1 MGFKND
7 LNIMKAFIPIIK
19 QLSVKLLS
27 GDVKNIMEVDKP
39 AIISTEY
46 SFQEVIAFDNFNT
59 SFLEKAAKVKDDV
72 ILRMKYFIAFL
83 ISSKHIASTK
93 IFTRVP
99 IDPLIGETL
108 QVHYIFF
115 IKKS

>member
-7 LNIMKAFIPIIK
+7 LNIMNAFVPLIK
-19 QLSVKLLS
+19 QVIVKILS
-27 GDVKNIMEVDKP
+27 GDVKNIMEVNKP

-83 ISSKHIASTK
+83 ISSKHIATTK
-93 IFTRVP
+93 IFNRVP

-108 QVHYIFF
+108 
-115 IKKS
+115 